1 MPLEKM
7 VKISAR
13 VHKMLT
19 IGTKD
24 ETFSDVIER
33 AVQHY
38 QSCPDEL
45 GQQQAK

>member
-13 VHKMLT
+13 VHKMLRK

-33 AVQHY
+33 AVQEEKRVY
-38 QSCPDEL
+38 QATYCSRC
-45 GQQQAK
+45 